1 MLDDLLQY
9 HSQPESGDFV
19 ARVMQGV
26 ERQQKLRNRILWL
39 CGLVG
44 AVFGVIGA
52 SLLADTV
59 ERFAAQLFAANT
71 AVATGSAV
79 IALLAFLAWLLQDE
93 PGTSL

>member
-9 HSQPESGDFV
+9 HSQPEPADFV

-44 AVFGVIGA
+44 ALFGVTGA
-52 SLLADTV
+52 ILLADTV
-59 ERFAAQLFAANT
+59 SHFAALLFDANS